1 MALFPG
7 DLANICYLRKLSL
20 SSTRQ
25 EVSDEPIIKEIREKL
40 LATSLDSIESGPKFL
55 HMGDLSLVLKSQ
67 IKDLWKWMYYV
78 ICRYN
83 QTIGMMDEEVDWFF
97 KQIDEMKEEY
107 RNDFCML
114 WGE

>member
-1 MALFPG
+1 
-7 DLANICYLRKLSL
+7 
-20 SSTRQ
+20 
-25 EVSDEPIIKEIREKL
+25 
-40 LATSLDSIESGPKFL
+40 
-55 HMGDLSLVLKSQ
+55 
-67 IKDLWKWMYYV
+67 MYYV

-114 WGE
+114 